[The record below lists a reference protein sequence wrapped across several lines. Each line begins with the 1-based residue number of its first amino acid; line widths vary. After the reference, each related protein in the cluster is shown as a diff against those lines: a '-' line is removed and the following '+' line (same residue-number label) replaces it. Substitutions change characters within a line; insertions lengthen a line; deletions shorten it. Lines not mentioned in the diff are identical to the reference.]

1 MLQKAYQGK
10 KDFIFISYAHKDK
23 AIAFKFIEKL
33 QSKYNVWYDE
43 GIHFGKE
50 WDKEIEEKLAKSKIF
65 IFLISKNS
73 IASDNCLDEVNYA
86 KLKEKVFIN
95 VLLENVDLSEDFML
109 RYGRF
114 QMLKLYEKSYDEALE
129 IIEDSCDCIEDVYKI
144 ENTDSIIK
152 KKQKSKK
159 KILLI
164 ALIFVILLC
173 GAGIGTYFGI
183 NHFFGDNSKDTY
195 EIKNAS
201 IDGSNI
207 YLRINSNSDKLDLA
221 KEIKTSG
228 KTKWDLYYDKGC
240 QNIIQNKIA
249 SNNGKPLDEGNNVF
263 YLKITANGKT
273 NIYTL
278 NIYKYKIVNVS
289 YEINGVIDFT
299 EEKETGTNYIV
310 NYIPNVKG
318 YEFNKWLLD
327 GNEVSNIYLE
337 EDITFIGYVSAKNY
351 LISFPSEYNLEDID
365 INYGDSLQLEKLEKE
380 GYDFLG
386 WESDGI
392 LVSNEN
398 GLIESYS
405 IDRNV
410 VLTPLFIIKNY
421 NISYDYDK
429 TMGSVSGSFNSDYNS
444 EVTVIAKGSLGYEI
458 DSYEINGTKHET
470 NSDNF
475 KFTMPSTNVDLKINF
490 KKIYKKISEKYYIE
504 GTDVT
509 YLSYPQSLLNDN
521 TIITELNNMAG
532 NTPEDNNYYNW
543 TPFDFKYYNIL
554 KFNDNTDSEY
564 DYEFYDDY
572 VFYYIDIDYNND
584 GKPDYRGIYFKY
596 YMSFF
601 DYSDQN
607 DYTYIYDQITNGE
620 YSHQGNYERNTV
632 YWFKYEPVK
641 WTLYYISENNY
652 SFYTNYIVAPFIRD
666 GNQTS
671 SPPPLAI
678 YDGSIGEMISNN
690 NNQNLSF
697 KENEDMNAITD
708 YALVFGTSTSYSV
721 HIYDGCAPSE
731 WNYEGIRTLM
741 TLEL

>member
-318 YEFNKWLLD
+318 YEFNKWLLA

-337 EDITFIGYVSAKNY
+337 EDITFIGDVSAKNY

-444 EVTVIAKGSLGYEI
+444 EVTVIAKGSLGYEM
-458 DSYEINGTKHET
+458 DSYEINGTKYET

-543 TPFDFKYYNIL
+543 TPYDFKYYNIL
-554 KFNDNTDSEY
+554 KF
-564 DYEFYDDY
+564 
-572 VFYYIDIDYNND
+572 
-584 GKPDYRGIYFKY
+584 
-596 YMSFF
+596 
-601 DYSDQN
+601 
-607 DYTYIYDQITNGE
+607 
-620 YSHQGNYERNTV
+620 
-632 YWFKYEPVK
+632 
-641 WTLYYISENNY
+641 
-652 SFYTNYIVAPFIRD
+652 
-666 GNQTS
+666 
-671 SPPPLAI
+671 
-678 YDGSIGEMISNN
+678 
-690 NNQNLSF
+690 
-697 KENEDMNAITD
+697 
-708 YALVFGTSTSYSV
+708 SY
-721 HIYDGCAPSE
+721 
-731 WNYEGIRTLM
+731 
-741 TLEL
+741 